1 MKTAL
6 YAMLDSQRIDAKF
19 VVLCLLMPGGNI
31 VLSLVL
37 GRYLLRFVPALS
49 IKNKKAA

>member
-6 YAMLDSQRIDAKF
+6 YAMLANRKPDAKL
-19 VVLCLLMPGGNI
+19 VVLCLLLPGGNI
-31 VLSLVL
+31 VLGLL
-37 GRYLLRFVPALS
+37 IGRYLLRFVPALS